1 MVLVVIFTVVNA
13 SVFVKFV
20 VGVVVNTVIVEG
32 VPLVARDISDVVD
45 SVVVVIGVVGVVFR
59 EVVLTEISVIVVIAG
74 GIVVSVVVIVIA
86 VVGGTNVEDTRVLT
100 VVIMAFVIVVE

>member
-45 SVVVVIGVVGVVFR
+45 SVVVVNGVVGVFFGK
-59 EVVLTEISVIVVIAG
+59 VVLTEISVIVVIAG
-74 GIVVSVVVIVIA
+74 EIVVSVVVIVIA